1 MAIKIRCIQV
11 YLLEIFWGHS
21 ALARSVAPGARV
33 SRWTALGSA
42 TRGKSRSLPTRS
54 ESSIATLGMT
64 QGRAR
69 GRRAG
74 GSEDRPLQGTLEA
87 VARAQHA
94 CLPQAGCGPT
104 KAHPKG
110 GPLQRQEEGG
120 VGAFSGRGRSEG

>member
-1 MAIKIRCIQV
+1 MAINIRCIQV
-11 YLLEIFWGHS
+11 YLLEIFLG
-21 ALARSVAPGARV
+21 AFGNRSQRSPWCAEV

-74 GSEDRPLQGTLEA
+74 GSEQAAEKVAGA
-87 VARAQHA
+87 VTGEGLAASKKTCADTMSSRVA
-94 CLPQAGCGPT
+94 CSVTFRRINGYRRIIRCAGYAG
-104 KAHPKG
+104 
-110 GPLQRQEEGG
+110 
-120 VGAFSGRGRSEG
+120 